1 MQRKDVAARIRALLA
16 KTVDKGCSEHE
27 AMAAALKAR
36 ELLDRY
42 QLELSDVELEA
53 DGVIQDTA
61 EKAEQRKINVQWE
74 LGGAIADF
82 CEVRVWYQSNPDGG
96 KRICTF
102 HGLRSD
108 VEFARW
114 LIKALETFVWQQ
126 ADAYAL
132 HEPGR
137 AARREFVLSCCDRI
151 RERLQLETDL
161 RHLRS
166 AMVPTVSRSV
176 AVSKK
181 AIVEREFQ
189 KLGIRIRTAPI
200 GCCGAGS
207 DSAAAA
213 GRAAGGRA
221 GFGRPVNGGGGVKAI
236 KG

>member
-27 AMAAALKAR
+27 AMSAALKAR
-36 ELLDRY
+36 ELLERY

-53 DGVIQDTA
+53 EGVIQDTA
-61 EKAEQRKINVQWE
+61 ERAEQRKINVQWE
-74 LGGAIADF
+74 IGGAVADF
-82 CEVRVWYQSNPDGG
+82 CEVRVWYQSSPDGG

-108 VEFARW
+108 VDFARW
-114 LIKALETFVWQQ
+114 LVKALETFVWQQ

-137 AARREFVLSCCDRI
+137 SARREFVLSCCERI

-161 RHLRS
+161 RRLRS
-166 AMVPTVSRSV
+166 ATVPTTGRSV

-181 AIVEREFQ
+181 GIVEREFQ
-189 KLGIRIRTAPI
+189 KLRIRIRGGGGF
-200 GCCGAGS
+200 GCCGGGS
-207 DSAAAA
+207 DAAAA

-221 GFGRPVNGGGGVKAI
+221 GFGRPVNGGGGVRAI